1 MPTTARP
8 FCHVPMNAN
17 LNRTGTSTEVG
28 IASLHHCSP
37 KKRKS
42 TSMATA
48 YIETTIP
55 SYYVARTSDSLLQAA
70 KQAAT
75 RRWWDQGCSD
85 FDLFTSLETLDEA
98 SKGDSLKAA
107 DRLEMLKD
115 IPLLPLPDEGLNL
128 AQQLVESGIV
138 PPKAAS
144 DALHIAVASVHRI
157 DYLVTWSFKHIANP
171 FIRDRLR
178 LAVASAGFDLPVMCS
193 PDELLQ
199 NEDEDI

>member
-1 MPTTARP
+1 
-8 FCHVPMNAN
+8 
-17 LNRTGTSTEVG
+17 
-28 IASLHHCSP
+28 
-37 KKRKS
+37 
-42 TSMATA
+42 MATA

-75 RRWWDQGCSD
+75 RKWWDQGCSD

-157 DYLVTWSFKHIANP
+157 DYLVTWNFKHIANP

>member
-1 MPTTARP
+1 
-8 FCHVPMNAN
+8 
-17 LNRTGTSTEVG
+17 
-28 IASLHHCSP
+28 
-37 KKRKS
+37 
-42 TSMATA
+42 MATA

-75 RRWWDQGCSD
+75 RKWWDQGCSD

-144 DALHIAVASVHRI
+144 DALHIAVASVHRRI
-157 DYLVTWSFKHIANP
+157 DYLVTWNFKHIANP

-178 LAVASAGFDLPVMCS
+178 LAVVSAGFDLPVMCS

>member
-1 MPTTARP
+1 
-8 FCHVPMNAN
+8 
-17 LNRTGTSTEVG
+17 
-28 IASLHHCSP
+28 
-37 KKRKS
+37 
-42 TSMATA
+42 MATA

-75 RRWWDQGCSD
+75 RRWWDEGCSG
-85 FDLFTSLETLDEA
+85 FELFTSLETLDEA
-98 SKGDSLKAA
+98 GKGDELMASERLKLL
-107 DRLEMLKD
+107 RS
-115 IPLLPLPDEGLNL
+115 IPLLPLPDPGLQL
-128 AQQLVESGIV
+128 AQSLVGSGII

-157 DYLVTWSFKHIANP
+157 DYLVTWNFKHIANP

-178 LAVASAGFDLPVMCS
+178 FAVESAGFELPVMCS

-199 NEDEDI
+199 NEDEDD